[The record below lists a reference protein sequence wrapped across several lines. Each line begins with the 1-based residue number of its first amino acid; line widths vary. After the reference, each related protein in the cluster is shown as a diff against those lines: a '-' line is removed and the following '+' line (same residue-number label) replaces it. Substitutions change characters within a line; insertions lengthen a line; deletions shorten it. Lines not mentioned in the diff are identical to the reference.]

1 MSMQRRTRELLQ
13 EHSEYCARRLFAQ
26 VIHGVRQSGADEVCL
41 RDRLDALELV
51 YPEAVFTGWTAAGLH
66 GIEYAEGH
74 PPELWLPKQRTRS
87 GVIIRTGALP
97 ADDVRIV
104 LGRRA
109 TSAVRTAF
117 DLGRHEYR
125 DQAIA
130 AIEQCIRP
138 NEFGI
143 AATTVEEIEAY
154 IRDHPGSHNTR
165 AVRRALAEVVPGA
178 QSPWETFTRLVVHR
192 SGLVMFEP
200 QCPIPGTA
208 LHTDLGSA
216 GHRIAI
222 EYEGDYHR
230 GSEQHKRDIARWN
243 RITGEKWTLILV
255 SSTML
260 TSTPARTSFVAQ
272 IAGELHARGWVGPAP
287 STPELHLYPET
298 GTTTQADVAVSA

>member
-1 MSMQRRTRELLQ
+1 MSMQRRTRDLLG
-13 EHSEYCARRLFAQ
+13 EHSEYCARRLFAS
-26 VIHGVRQSGADEVCL
+26 VIHGVRQSGEAEVCL

-51 YPEAVFTGWTAAGLH
+51 YPGCVFTGWSAAGLH
-66 GIEYAEGH
+66 GIQFAEGH
-74 PPELWLPKQRTRS
+74 PPEIWLPSQRRRRD
-87 GVIIRTGALP
+87 VIIRTGRLP
-97 ADDVRIV
+97 ADDIEDV
-104 LGRRA
+104 LGRHA

-130 AIEQCIRP
+130 AIEQCVRP

-154 IRDHPGSHNTR
+154 IRDHPGLHNTA
-165 AVRRALAEVVPGA
+165 AVRRELTEVVPGA

-192 SGLVMFEP
+192 AGFVMFET

-230 GSEQHKRDIARWN
+230 GSDQHKRDIARWN
-243 RITGEKWTLILV
+243 RITGDGWTLILV

-260 TSTPARTSFVAQ
+260 TNPPARATFVAR
-272 IAGELHARGWVGPAP
+272 IERELRVRGWAGPAP
-287 STPELHLYPET
+287 STPELHLYSET
-298 GTTTQADVAVSA
+298 WTNTHEVVAVSA